1 MADGFT
7 AMQTFEQF
15 VTERLRGLLAANRVL
30 TVYDPE
36 GRYHEIVAGL
46 ASTKVRLVELT
57 DDVLTARENA
67 FEQLQELGADPTHSR
82 ALVVYLPR
90 ARKLDEEGRC
100 QDPFTPLALAGAL
113 FPDGEGHSYLSLCQQ
128 FLPDEAAAVEELFKQ
143 GEPSFEVINSLQTG
157 TEVAPVLSQLLK
169 AEGTREILIEFLCLG
184 VKESKKFEKS
194 PHWQQELR
202 GLAAKSFGV
211 ELPAGTLKVEDVRTL
226 LWRYILFSEFAG
238 DLPGQLPPAL
248 TGVRR
253 ATGAQLN
260 LVFDLCVALRDRSS
274 AQPHYEESARRVAD
288 ELKLEQHCSG
298 IENFGRLDTF
308 PFEER
313 TFLRSFAKVLLEG
326 KVEDASRIIEER
338 ANSFWIRDAARAA
351 EWKLAACCL
360 ALLRSI
366 SEVKA
371 RLKTDVPV
379 SVSAWMDFHITIL
392 HRLDAAHREL
402 EQVAQESGL
411 NSLELEEAL
420 TKARNDYRE
429 LCDRIARLFQESVA
443 KEGWPVSGRR
453 RATEVFDQ
461 CVCTA
466 WKQGRRVAFFWVDA
480 LRFDLAKL
488 LEQSVSTRHGV
499 AVEAVCAQLPTVT
512 RVGMAAL
519 LPGAESDFRLAIKS
533 DELTPQVK
541 GVSVTSVNDRFETVK
556 NFLGADR
563 TRMMDL
569 DELVAAKSLTDLKN
583 IAVLVVKTTD
593 IDLLGENNPGFFM
606 RLLPDA
612 LRKIQQALNR
622 LADAGF
628 DQAVLATD
636 HGFCWFDTVSAGAAV
651 NKPAGDW
658 VEVKNRSLL
667 GSGQSNG
674 QVLSLEAP
682 HVGIRGDIQQYV
694 AARGMATFTKGVQY
708 FHEGLSL
715 HECVIPIMLVSL
727 KAAEQKPAS
736 APVEL
741 VLTYRGA
748 TTGKITTLRPSVEI
762 ACPGSDLFAPEEIR
776 FLLEGR
782 DAKEMKIAEVAPS
795 LSVDPGTN
803 EVIIRPGQALKVP
816 IRIEE
821 GFQGTFILRAL
832 NRDTGEIYGKL
843 KLETD
848 FHH

>member
-1 MADGFT
+1 
-7 AMQTFEQF
+7 MQTFEQF
-15 VTERLRGLLAANRVL
+15 VTERLHGLLAARRVL

-46 ASTKVRLVELT
+46 ANSKVRLVELT
-57 DDVLTARENA
+57 DDVIAARENA
-67 FEQLQELGADPTHSR
+67 FEQLSELGADATHSR

-100 QDPFTPLALAGAL
+100 EDPFTPLALAGAL

-128 FLPDEAAAVEELFKQ
+128 FLPDEAAAVEDLFKQ
-143 GEPSFEVINSLQTG
+143 GEPVFEVINSLQTG
-157 TEVAPVLSQLLK
+157 TEAAPVLSQLLK
-169 AEGTREILIEFLCLG
+169 AEGTREIVIELLCLG
-184 VKESKKFEKS
+184 DKETRKFEKS

-202 GLAAKSFGV
+202 GLAAKSLGV
-211 ELPAGTLKVEDVRTL
+211 ELPAGALKVEDVRAVF
-226 LWRYILFSEFAG
+226 WRYILFSEFAG
-238 DLPGQLPPAL
+238 DLPGQLPSAL

-260 LVFDLCVALRDRSS
+260 LALDLCSALRDRSS
-274 AQPHYEESARRVAD
+274 AQPYYEESARRVAD
-288 ELKLEQHCSG
+288 ELKLEQHCAG
-298 IENFGRLDTF
+298 IADFGRLDTF

-338 ANSFWIRDAARAA
+338 AKSFWIRDASRAA

-360 ALLRSI
+360 ALQRRI
-366 SEVKA
+366 SEVQA
-371 RLKTDVPV
+371 QLKTDAPV
-379 SVSAWMDFHITIL
+379 SVSAWMDFHVSTL

-402 EQVAQESGL
+402 EQVAQES
-411 NSLELEEAL
+411 ELTSPELLEAL

-429 LCDRIARLFQESVA
+429 LCDRVARLFQDGVA

-453 RATEVFDQ
+453 RATDVFDQ
-461 CVCTA
+461 CVRTA
-466 WKQGRRVAFFWVDA
+466 WTQGKRVAFFWVDA

-488 LEQSVSTRHGV
+488 LEQSVSNRHSV
-499 AVEAVCAQLPTVT
+499 TVEAVCAQLPTIT

-519 LPGAESDFRLAIKS
+519 LPGAETDFRLVIEAG
-533 DELTPQVK
+533 DVTPQVK
-541 GVSVTSVNDRFETVK
+541 GVSVTSVNDRFEVVK

-563 TRMMDL
+563 TRLMNL
-569 DELVAAKSLTDLKN
+569 DDLVAAKSLTDLKGV
-583 IAVLVVKTTD
+583 AVLVVKTTD
-593 IDLLGENNPGFFM
+593 IDLLGENNPGYFM
-606 RLLPDA
+606 QLLPDA
-612 LRKIQQALNR
+612 LRKLQQALNR

-636 HGFCWFDTVSAGAAV
+636 HGFCWFDSASAGAAV
-651 NKPAGDW
+651 SKPAGDW

-674 QVLSLEAP
+674 QVMSLEAP
-682 HVGIRGDIQQYV
+682 HVGIRGEIQQYV

-715 HECVIPIMLVSL
+715 HECVIPVVQVSL
-727 KAAEQKPAS
+727 KAAEKKVAS

-762 ACPGSDLFAPEEIR
+762 ACPSGDFFALEEIR

-782 DAKEMKIAEVAPS
+782 DAKKTRVAEVAPS

-821 GFQGTFILRAL
+821 TFQGAFILRAL
-832 NRDTGEIYGKL
+832 NRETGEIYGEL